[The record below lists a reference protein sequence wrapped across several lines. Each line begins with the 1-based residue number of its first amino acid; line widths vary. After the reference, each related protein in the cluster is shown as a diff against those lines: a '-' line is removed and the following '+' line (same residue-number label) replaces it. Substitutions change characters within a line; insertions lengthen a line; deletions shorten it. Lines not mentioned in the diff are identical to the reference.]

1 MNAVVL
7 AIVLGIMAHFYRSLV
22 NLCLALS
29 LVLVVSNAFQQ
40 HIKTVAFSSSTRLRS
55 TTTPTLTPM
64 QQQRR
69 RALLK
74 RNGPY
79 FELNRMTGK
88 IEFGSTVNLVTQLD
102 RTGNLEMIA
111 GWLSD
116 ERRVAFSIWDKNLIT
131 ELGDSVY
138 QLQIMTLQFVTIQLT
153 PTVDIK
159 MWTEN
164 ESELPVFSLHS
175 ISFDPNL
182 QILPGI
188 GLSAASLGIVIEVTG
203 ELRPTQDGRG
213 VTGRI
218 TFQTKGDLPPP
229 MRLLPDPLLK
239 AASDSINETVSRFA
253 AQSFQRGAVAKY
265 GEFRQAAMQ
274 QKNTQIDKSTS

>member
-1 MNAVVL
+1 MFS
-7 AIVLGIMAHFYRSLV
+7 IVLGTMARFYRFLV

-29 LVLVVSNAFQQ
+29 LVLVMSNAFQQ
-40 HIKTVAFSSSTRLRS
+40 HVRTVAFSSSTRLQS
-55 TTTPTLTPM
+55 TAAPTLTPS

-69 RALLK
+69 SELLK

-79 FELNRMTGK
+79 FELNRMSGK
-88 IEFGSTVNLVTQLD
+88 IAFGSTANLVTQLD
-102 RTGNLEMIA
+102 KTGNQEMIA
-111 GWLSD
+111 RWLSD
-116 ERRVAFSIWDKNLIT
+116 ERHVALSIWDQNLIT

-138 QLQIMTLQFVTIQLT
+138 QLQIMTLQFVTMQLA

-175 ISFDPNL
+175 MSFDPNL

-188 GLSAASLGIVIEVTG
+188 GLSAESLGMFIEVAG

-218 TFQTKGDLPPP
+218 SFQTRGDLPPP
-229 MRLLPDPLLK
+229 MRLLPDPILK

-253 AQSFQRGAVAKY
+253 VRSFQRGAIAKY

-274 QKNTQIDKSTS
+274 QKSTQIDKSPL